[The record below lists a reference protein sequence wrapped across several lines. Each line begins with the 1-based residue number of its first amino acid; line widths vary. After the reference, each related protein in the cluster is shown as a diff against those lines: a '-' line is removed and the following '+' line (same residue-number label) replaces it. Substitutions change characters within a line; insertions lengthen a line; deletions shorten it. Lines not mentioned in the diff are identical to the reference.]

1 MHARTKPFRA
11 NIVIVEY
18 MGWRIAI
25 WAVLCALSMPGA
37 DRPPTFAF
45 ADFETAEGLRL
56 VPSAQRSGKV
66 LRLTPALQETAGAA
80 WFAEKQ
86 PVGNGFETSFEF
98 RITDQGGLS
107 PGADGFAFVLQ
118 NSGPGAVAGRG
129 AAGGFALGDGY
140 GNRNSPGIPSS
151 VAVFFDTFK
160 NHDAGDPSANYIAIC
175 TNGRPRDMRWPPPR
189 LAYTHKLKVKL
200 KDGRVHFARL
210 VYKPPVISVY
220 LDNPAIP
227 VLTSTLDL
235 STIVD
240 SDERAYVGFTASTGA
255 GFENHDILSWSFTAG
270 PKPVVSS
277 SISFLNAACLPDRNL
292 CTPDQSTV
300 EETAPGHF
308 HIVLPAN
315 LEWGASISNPSE
327 RAIAVSNVHGM
338 VCWDFK
344 SRGAEGCSATAGPIS
359 KTTGNRTYFS
369 IDGHGTGFSNN
380 EGFIEFDV
388 AIP

>member
-1 MHARTKPFRA
+1 MHGRNRSARTPG
-11 NIVIVEY
+11 IVEY
-18 MGWRIAI
+18 MGRRAAI
-25 WAVLCALSMPGA
+25 WAVLSALSMPGA
-37 DRPPTFAF
+37 DRPPTFSF
-45 ADFETAEGLRL
+45 TDFESAAGLRL
-56 VPSAQRSGKV
+56 VPSAHRSGKV
-66 LRLTPALQETAGAA
+66 LRLTPALRETAGAA

-98 RITDQGGLS
+98 RITDQGGIG

-118 NSGPGAVAGRG
+118 NSGPAAVAGRG

-151 VAVFFDTFK
+151 IAVFFDTFK

-175 TNGRPRDMRWPPPR
+175 ANGHPRDMRWPPPR

-200 KDGRVHFARL
+200 KDGRVHSARL
-210 VYKPPVISVY
+210 VYKPPVVFVY
-220 LDNPAIP
+220 LDNPTVP

-235 STIVD
+235 STVVD

-255 GFENHDILSWSFTAG
+255 GYENHDILSWSFTAG

-277 SISFLNAACLPDRNL
+277 TISFQNAACLPDRNL

-300 EETAPGHF
+300 EETGPGQF

-315 LEWGASISNPSE
+315 LEWGASIPNSLE
-327 RAIAVSNVHGM
+327 RAIALSNVRGM
-338 VCWDFK
+338 VCWDFR
-344 SRGAEGCSATAGPIS
+344 SRGSEGCSATAAPIS
-359 KTTGNRTYFS
+359 KTKEGRTYFS
-369 IDGHGTGFSNN
+369 IDGHGAGSSNN

-388 AIP
+388 AVH